1 LCSVQ
6 QCDWFYQW
14 HILYHPDW
22 TQRLRDSTKKKV
34 NFREKISKLLTM
46 LFVFLLLTFCFH
58 WPLEG
63 ATYFII
69 LPMRWNTNWRA
80 TSSSLTNKKSKDE
93 KTNRLFWLVLT
104 KVRLLAYQLSQYS
117 LVQIQQP
124 DNQSESDIYD
134 IRHILR

>member
-1 LCSVQ
+1 
-6 QCDWFYQW
+6 
-14 HILYHPDW
+14 
-22 TQRLRDSTKKKV
+22 
-34 NFREKISKLLTM
+34 M

-58 WPLEG
+58 CFLEG